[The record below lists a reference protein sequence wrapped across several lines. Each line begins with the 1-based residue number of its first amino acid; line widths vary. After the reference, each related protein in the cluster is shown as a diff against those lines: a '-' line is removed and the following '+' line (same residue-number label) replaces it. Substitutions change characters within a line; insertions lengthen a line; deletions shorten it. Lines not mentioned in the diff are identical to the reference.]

1 MAHAT
6 EPFEPFSQ
14 DHYQVTASL
23 KLVALDPKEDASP
36 MGSLFAQIEPWA
48 SYPITEDDLTAFFAK
63 VEPGVP
69 RFKIVH
75 GGLLAGA
82 LSVRANFLCGTYI
95 QIIGLTPMIQ
105 NRGFGTEI
113 LRFIEE
119 QARLAGDANLW
130 VCVSDFNT
138 DGQRFYVRNGFVRK
152 AEFEDLVRDG
162 RTEILMRK
170 RLDIC

>member
-1 MAHAT
+1 MAKPM

-14 DHYQVTASL
+14 DHYQVAASL
-23 KLVALDPKEDASP
+23 ELVALDPKEDAP
-36 MGSLFAQIEPWA
+36 EIGSLFAQIEPWA
-48 SYPITEDDLTAFFAK
+48 SYPIHEDDLTAYFAR

-75 GGLLAGA
+75 GGILAGA
-82 LSVRANFLCGTYI
+82 LSLRANFLCGTYI

-105 NRGFGTEI
+105 NRGFGTA
-113 LRFIEE
+113 LMGFIES
-119 QARLAGDANLW
+119 QARQAGDANLW

-138 DGQRFYVRNGFVRK
+138 DAQRFYERNGFVRK
-152 AEFEDLVRDG
+152 AELEDLVRDG

-170 RLDIC
+170 RLDLG